1 MLTMP
6 QEADFYG
13 NRLWLSAFLRVVGN
27 GIPKRP
33 IRFRR
38 RIPVTDNIEPST
50 HLETTQE
57 ASTGAKT
64 VSGEPFTKV
73 PDVDSAG
80 SRVREQPNSMTDTLF
95 TAPEITNESGAGFES
110 YEDVQIVEMLPRLKE
125 RNPTIAK
132 TPKSKEPLKASK
144 HRRKR
149 RLPVNELALL
159 RTTSSDG
166 LPLPSVRIYLTGRY
180 RWLELT
186 RASRTPIVHLRRLWP
201 SPIQLR
207 IRAGFCHM
215 RQLGICSISNKWP
228 KSLRGL

>member
-1 MLTMP
+1 MP
-6 QEADFYG
+6 QEADFCG
-13 NRLWLSAFLRVVGN
+13 ERLRLSAFLRVVGN

-38 RIPVTDNIEPST
+38 RIPVTDDSLEPST

-57 ASTGAKT
+57 ASTGSKT
-64 VSGEPFTKV
+64 VSGEPLTKV
-73 PDVDSAG
+73 PDVDPAG
-80 SRVREQPNSMTDTLF
+80 LRVPEQPNPMSDNLF
-95 TAPEITNESGAGFES
+95 TAPEIGSEGGAGFES
-110 YEDVQIVEMLPRLKE
+110 NEDVQIVKLPPWLKE
-125 RNPTIAK
+125 RNPTAK
-132 TPKSKEPLKASK
+132 TLTSKEPPKVSK

-166 LPLPSVRIYLTGRY
+166 LPLPSVRSCLTGRY

-186 RASRTPIVHLRRLWP
+186 RAFRTLIVHLRRLWP

-207 IRAGFCHM
+207 TRAGFCHM
-215 RQLGICSISNKWP
+215 RQFGIRSISNEWP
-228 KSLRGL
+228 KLLRSL

>member
-13 NRLWLSAFLRVVGN
+13 DRLRLSAFLRVVGN

-38 RIPVTDNIEPST
+38 RVLVTDNSLEPST

-80 SRVREQPNSMTDTLF
+80 SRVREQPNSMSDSLF
-95 TAPEITNESGAGFES
+95 TAPEIGSESGVGFES
-110 YEDVQIVEMLPRLKE
+110 YEDVPRLKE
-125 RNPTIAK
+125 RNLTIAK
-132 TPKSKEPLKASK
+132 TPKSKPPKVSK

-159 RTTSSDG
+159 RTKSSDG
-166 LPLPSVRIYLTGRY
+166 LPLPSVRSYLTGRY

-186 RASRTPIVHLRRLWP
+186 RAFRTPIVHLRRLWP

-215 RQLGICSISNKWP
+215 RQLGICSISIKWP
-228 KSLRGL
+228 KSLRSL